1 MGISYNP
8 SIVTEGLVLGLDP
21 QSPRFYNYKGRSVA
35 FDGTGD
41 YLSIGLSSDF
51 QLSNLDFTIEFWLNW
66 TSFPGVIADLVSTR
80 PNSSAAA
87 GFLVYANSTHIV
99 LALSS
104 NGSTWDFNTGP
115 SVTWSTGNWI
125 HCSVTRQGSD
135 IRFFINGTQQGSGY
149 TYSNSINVSNP
160 LVIGGSTD
168 GYTLNGYISNLR
180 ILKGTAL
187 YTSNFTPPTE
197 PLTAVTN
204 TKLLTCQGNTISD
217 ASSSAHSI
225 TSNGNVVIDYNGPF
239 SGSGWTDLTNSGNS
253 GTLTNGPVFIPG
265 GPFNNSGGS
274 VYFDGTGGP
283 TSTGSNLE
291 FSSTITLG
299 TGDFTV
305 ETWIYNT
312 VASQRMEVWQNSSLI
327 GAFALSTNFNASDG
341 MNILTRS
348 SPPGSG
354 WSILLRADTELQHN
368 SWNHIA
374 WVRSGGTL
382 TAYLNGV
389 ADGNISSSIDSSPL
403 LTIGGWSTRTNYM
416 FGGNLSNL
424 RIIKGT
430 ALYTSNFTPPTKPLT
445 AITNTVLLT
454 CQGNSI
460 SDASSSGHTITANG
474 NAAANLGFPAS
485 AFEFDGTDDYI
496 LLDSGLG
503 IGTDDFAI
511 SVWVKFDS
519 VSGVSGSANY
529 RTVLSSYSGGN
540 GYIFGLWISG
550 DPVFEHYMEQTSYKG
565 NTTIVADTWYNMVS
579 TRLSG
584 DLYLYL
590 NGSLDNTPVSASTK
604 DMEDTATPRIGW
616 IPSASQNGR
625 LDGTVSDLKVYKGKG
640 LTAAEVE
647 QNYNALKGRYA

>member
-225 TSNGNVVIDYNGPF
+225 TPNGNAVIDYNGPF
-239 SGSGWTDLTNSGNS
+239 SGSGWTDLTNRGNS

-274 VYFDGTGGP
+274 VYFDGTGDYLNF
-283 TSTGSNLE
+283 TN
-291 FSSTITLG
+291 INNG
-299 TGDFTV
+299 TDDFTYEAWV
-305 ETWIYNT
+305 YPTESGKDNPAFIYT
-312 VASQRMEVWQNSSLI
+312 SSLI
-327 GAFALSTNFNASDG
+327 HIAGLYNTAGGTNAIFGA
-341 MNILTRS
+341 S
-348 SPPGSG
+348 SRPGSG
-354 WSILLRADTELQHN
+354 NYVLYAPDITLNTWH
-368 SWNHIA
+368 HIA
-374 WVRSGGTL
+374 WVKSGSSLKIYVDGVNQTL
-382 TAYLNGV
+382 TDTGSFSGTQSNNVSYIGTTVSNEYFEGY
-389 ADGNISSSIDSSPL
+389 ISNARV
-403 LTIGGWSTRTNYM
+403 IG
-416 FGGNLSNL
+416 
-424 RIIKGT
+424 GT
-430 ALYTSNFTPPTKPLT
+430 ALYTANFTPPTGPLE
-445 AITNTVLLT
+445 AVDDTVLLT
-454 CQGNSI
+454 CQGGAITDNGPNSHAI
-460 SDASSSGHTITANG
+460 TVNNDAEAIT
-474 NAAANLGFPAS
+474 AS
-485 AFEFDGTDDYI
+485 AFEFDGTDDRVAVSSIPLMSQVTVEWWGTSDYPT
-496 LLDSGLG
+496 SG
-503 IGTDDFAI
+503 
-511 SVWVKFDS
+511 
-519 VSGVSGSANY
+519 Y
-529 RTVLSSYSGGN
+529 RVPVIATSGGSWTDGFGFYQYD
-540 GYIFGLWISG
+540 GYVSWFVNTYTKYARISATSFGFTHWVG
-550 DPVFEHYMEQTSYKG
+550 TY
-565 NTTIVADTWYNMVS
+565 
-579 TRLSG
+579 
-584 DLYLYL
+584 DLNNIKLYR
-590 NGSLDNTPVSASTK
+590 NGSLVNTNAYTNAMNHSSSTLQ
-604 DMEDTATPRIGW
+604 I
-616 IPSASQNGR
+616 ASQGSSY
-625 LDGTVSDLKVYKGKG
+625 LWDGKISNVKIYNKA
-640 LTAAEVE
+640 LTEDEVKR
-647 QNYNALKGRYA
+647 NFSALRGRYGI